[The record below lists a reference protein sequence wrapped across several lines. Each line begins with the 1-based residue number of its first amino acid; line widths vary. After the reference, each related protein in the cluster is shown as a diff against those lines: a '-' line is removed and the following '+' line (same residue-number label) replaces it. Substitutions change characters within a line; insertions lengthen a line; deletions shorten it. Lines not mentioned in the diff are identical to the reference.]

1 MQVVLPPASPSS
13 SDDEEAEGDKHDI
26 YTVREE
32 LVVAGQSHR
41 NGCREVERLK
51 ECLATIET
59 ALGATDGVAT
69 DARVANVATRTKLAD
84 ELNFFVS
91 FMQVLF
97 VLTLNLCIS
106 QRFKSSSAL
115 SWLKRWIFAGPMRSW
130 PTDWW
135 K

>member
-1 MQVVLPPASPSS
+1 
-13 SDDEEAEGDKHDI
+13 
-26 YTVREE
+26 
-32 LVVAGQSHR
+32 VA
-41 NGCREVERLK
+41 
-51 ECLATIET
+51 A
-59 ALGATDGVAT
+59 
-69 DARVANVATRTKLAD
+69 DARVANMATRTKLAD

-97 VLTLNLCIS
+97 ILTLNLCIS

-130 PTDWW
+130 PADWW